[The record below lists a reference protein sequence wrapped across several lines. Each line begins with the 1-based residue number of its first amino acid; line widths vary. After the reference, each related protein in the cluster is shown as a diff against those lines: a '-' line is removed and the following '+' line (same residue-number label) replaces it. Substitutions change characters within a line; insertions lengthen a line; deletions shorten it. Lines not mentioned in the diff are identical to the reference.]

1 MPEREIGNRNR
12 IHCQGITVSAGDTD
26 GFDGPIKER
35 SAVDSVEMNAFAEI
49 CVFFYDLVVKLSV
62 SK

>member
-35 SAVDSVEMNAFAEI
+35 CAVDSVEMNAFAEI
-49 CVFFYDLVVKLSV
+49 CVFFMI
-62 SK
+62 